1 MSKNQSL
8 TLRSQSAELVSF
20 DQDKLAII
28 KKTYGRGLDDAE
40 FGLYIAVAKSKGLDP
55 VLGQIHAVKRNDG
68 GGGKQMTIQVG
79 IDGYRLISAR
89 TGQHAGTDP
98 IQYRYKGNNNNP
110 EEAVCTVY
118 RIVGGRRVPYTA
130 SAKWS
135 EYYPGE
141 KQGFMWRKMPET
153 MLGKCAEAKALRMA
167 FPGDLG
173 GMYVEEEMQQMK
185 DVTPLKEI
193 QDVNQRFSDEP
204 EKEVAKIQ
212 LSGFCVVCG
221 EELLK
226 SSNRPFYYCLN
237 WQDKEAKH
245 TVVKED
251 DWTNFCAE
259 QCVKTDEPE
268 FQSNIEF
275 DSSGN

>member
-1 MSKNQSL
+1 MVGIL
-8 TLRSQSAELVSF
+8 PRR
-20 DQDKLAII
+20 
-28 KKTYGRGLDDAE
+28 KTRVH
-40 FGLYIAVAKSKGLDP
+40 VAKNARDHAWQMCRGKGSPHGFSWRSWRYVRRGRNATDERRDS
-55 VLGQIHAVKRNDG
+55 IKRDQEG
-68 GGGKQMTIQVG
+68 
-79 IDGYRLISAR
+79 
-89 TGQHAGTDP
+89 
-98 IQYRYKGNNNNP
+98 
-110 EEAVCTVY
+110 
-118 RIVGGRRVPYTA
+118 
-130 SAKWS
+130 
-135 EYYPGE
+135 
-141 KQGFMWRKMPET
+141 
-153 MLGKCAEAKALRMA
+153 
-167 FPGDLG
+167 
-173 GMYVEEEMQQMK
+173 
-185 DVTPLKEI
+185 
-193 QDVNQRFSDEP
+193 NQRVSDET